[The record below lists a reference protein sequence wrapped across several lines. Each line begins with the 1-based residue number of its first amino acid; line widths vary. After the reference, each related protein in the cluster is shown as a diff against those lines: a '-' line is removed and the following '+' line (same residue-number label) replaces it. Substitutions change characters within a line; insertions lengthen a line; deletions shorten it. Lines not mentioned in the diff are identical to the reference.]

1 MNQTLA
7 IHQESS
13 VFNAMP
19 ISIELKQIHASLN
32 AANAVEEI
40 LDDTLERFIS
50 LNERLYELR
59 LLIRTGQPKSSGAVC
74 LELYECGKPGC
85 TGCPHPRWL
94 RYWWPEGEPDAK
106 VRATNLSAK
115 GKDPVLSL
123 PRSPHWSKA
132 VANLIREAKR
142 IINERAALV
151 STIQRLRPF
160 ARRSTNT

>member
-1 MNQTLA
+1 MA
-7 IHQESS
+7 K
-13 VFNAMP
+13 
-19 ISIELKQIHASLN
+19 SIELKQIHAALS
-32 AANAVEEI
+32 AANAVEKI
-40 LDDTLERFIS
+40 LDGTLERFIT

-59 LLIRTGQPKSSGAVC
+59 LLIRSSQPKSSGAVC

-94 RYWWPEGEPDAK
+94 RYWWPEGVQDAK

-123 PRSPHWSKA
+123 PRSPHWSRA
-132 VANLIREAKR
+132 VAELIREAKF
-142 IINERAALV
+142 IIKERAGLI

-160 ARRSTNT
+160 SRRVAKT